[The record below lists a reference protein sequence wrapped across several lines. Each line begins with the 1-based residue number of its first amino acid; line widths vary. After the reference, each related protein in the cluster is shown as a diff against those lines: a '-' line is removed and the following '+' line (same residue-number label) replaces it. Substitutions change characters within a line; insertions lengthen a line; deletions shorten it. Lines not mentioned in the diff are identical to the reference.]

1 MTLHVQLPYYSAKA
15 LLGIYPRENDNLCS
29 HKNPYLNVHI
39 SFIGNQPKLE
49 ISQIFFTG
57 ELLNRDTWNPTQQQK
72 GVIGEMTWV
81 NLQGVILSE
90 RNQSPKVTY

>member
-1 MTLHVQLPYYSAKA
+1 M
-15 LLGIYPRENDNLCS
+15 
-29 HKNPYLNVHI
+29 NVHI

-49 ISQIFFTG
+49 ISQIFFAG

-72 GVIGEMTWV
+72 GEIGEMTGV
-81 NLQGVILSE
+81 KLQGVILSE